1 MWVVPD
7 FAGEARPP
15 ILHFSIL
22 IPYIMYILRAW
33 VPACVGTTGRRD
45 DFLPLLERPCHAG
58 YNLPSMKIRDIG
70 EFGVIEMLN
79 GMVVGGRGGPDNAS
93 PFSFELRVDTGDDTA
108 AWRTGAAIELFT
120 TDTVV
125 EGVHFT
131 RETTPWLDLG
141 WKCIASNVSDIAA
154 MGGLPLYA
162 LVTLGLPPETD
173 VDDLRLLYRG
183 MLEICNRYGVSIIG
197 GDMVRSPV
205 AFITVG
211 LTGVHD
217 GEPMLRTGARVGDM
231 VGVTGCLGDS
241 GGGLR
246 LMLAEQE
253 ISPLPLRVSADA
265 ADYLRWR
272 HRRPEPAVTDGRTLA
287 QAGVAAAMDVSD
299 GLADDLGK
307 LCKASGL
314 AARIDAHRVPV
325 HPYLSE
331 SFPDSFLEL
340 ALYGGEDYLLL
351 FTAPP
356 ATMDEVLPRLSP
368 AAAAIGEIVP
378 GEPGSVSIVDASGAP
393 VSPGAG
399 GWDHFR

>member
-1 MWVVPD
+1 M
-7 FAGEARPP
+7 
-15 ILHFSIL
+15 SIL
-22 IPYIMYILRAW
+22 NSQ
-33 VPACVGTTGRRD
+33 
-45 DFLPLLERPCHAG
+45 G
-58 YNLPSMKIRDIG
+58 YNPFAMKIRELG
-70 EFGVIEMLN
+70 EFGVIGLLN
-79 GMVVGGRGGPDNAS
+79 DMVVRQRGGPDNAT
-93 PFSFELRVDTGDDTA
+93 PFSFKLHVDTGDDTA
-108 AWRTGAAIELFT
+108 AWRSGVATELFT

-131 RETTPWLDLG
+131 RETTPWVDLG

-162 LVTLGLPPETD
+162 LITLGLPPDTEIED
-173 VDDLRLLYRG
+173 IQLLYQG

-205 AFITVG
+205 AFVTVG
-211 LTGVHD
+211 LTGVHG
-217 GEPMLRTGARVGDM
+217 GEPMLRTNARVGDL
-231 VGVTGCLGDS
+231 VGVTGHLGDS
-241 GGGLR
+241 GGGLQ

-253 ISPLPLRVSADA
+253 VSDLPLRVSIDA

-272 HRRPEPAVTDGRTLA
+272 HRRPDPAVEAGRALVE
-287 QAGVAAAMDVSD
+287 AGVVTAMDVSD

-307 LCKASGL
+307 LCRASGL

-325 HPYLSE
+325 HPYLVE
-331 SFPDSFLEL
+331 SFPDTYLQL

-356 ATMDEVLPRLSP
+356 NVMERALGKLSP
-368 AAAAIGEIVP
+368 EAAVIGEIVAGKP
-378 GEPGSVSIVDASGAP
+378 ASVAVVDESG
-393 VSPGAG
+393 VEMTPGAG